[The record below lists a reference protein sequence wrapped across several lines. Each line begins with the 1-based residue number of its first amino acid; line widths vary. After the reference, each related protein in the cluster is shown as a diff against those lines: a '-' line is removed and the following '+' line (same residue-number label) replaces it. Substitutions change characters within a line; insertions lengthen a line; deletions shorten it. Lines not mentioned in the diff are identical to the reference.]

1 MRWPPGI
8 LLGLDLG
15 SRTGVA
21 IGRSDDV
28 PRCWSVEFGADFD
41 EHGRLFHALGSW
53 LRIALRDWGIDGV
66 AFEATLPFPAYRKL
80 GTSEAAVLVAHGMR
94 AIVEE
99 ACYGAGIRCEALP
112 VISIRKHFIGMA
124 SAGSREATKLAV
136 VRRARSLG
144 FIGPRNHDDDAADAA
159 ACWDLA
165 AHTLMARQPKV
176 LAMWG
181 GG

>member
-8 LLGLDLG
+8 LLSLDLG
-15 SRTGVA
+15 TVTGWA
-21 IGRSDDV
+21 IGLSDDA
-28 PRCWSVEFGADFD
+28 PRCGSVSLGQDTEQ
-41 EHGRLFHALGSW
+41 HGRVFAALQQW
-53 LRIALRDWGIDGV
+53 LNGALEDWHPDGV
-66 AFEATLPFPAYRKL
+66 AFEATLPLPAYRNV
-80 GTSEAAVLVAHGMR
+80 GTSEAAVRIAFGMR
-94 AIVEE
+94 AIVE
-99 ACYGAGIRCEALP
+99 ATCTTAGVRYAALP
-112 VISIRKHFIGMA
+112 VSSIRKHFIGMA

-165 AHTLMARQPKV
+165 AHTLMQRQPKV
-176 LAMWG
+176 LAMFG